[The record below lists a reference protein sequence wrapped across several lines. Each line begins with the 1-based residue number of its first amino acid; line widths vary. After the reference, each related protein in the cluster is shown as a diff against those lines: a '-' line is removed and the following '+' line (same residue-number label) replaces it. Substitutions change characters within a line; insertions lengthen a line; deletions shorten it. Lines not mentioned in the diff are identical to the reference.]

1 MAVTLPTA
9 ADVRKVRE
17 QAAKNA
23 AERAEFAT
31 KPLLAVLGAGDRAVA
46 GVAKFATAARTR
58 AEKQADVV
66 QQRVLDLPAEFD
78 GLRAKLNADEV
89 RKVVEAVREQ
99 ATAYYADLAGRGEVT
114 WGRIRKQPQVEQ
126 ALTVI
131 GEYGEKLD
139 SRVDDLV
146 DDAHDAAEKALSTV
160 TRQTRSVGEKVARTT
175 DDVAETAAETVA
187 EVTAE
192 AGKAV
197 ADAGEDLAETV
208 AEVGGETAATTRS
221 AARRSAEKT
230 APKAPRATTPRGTTK
245 AVAKTE
251 PKTVATTVEPQT
263 AARKPATRRG
273 PSA

>member
-23 AERAEFAT
+23 AERAELAA

-46 GVAKFATAARTR
+46 GVAKFATEARTR

-99 ATAYYADLAGRGEVT
+99 AGAYYAELAGHGEAT

-126 ALTVI
+126 ALTTI

-139 SRVDDLV
+139 ARVDDLV

-160 TRQTRSVGEKVARTT
+160 TRTTRSVGEKVARTT
-175 DDVAETAAETVA
+175 DDAAEAAAETVA
-187 EVTAE
+187 EVASD
-192 AGKAV
+192 AGKTV

-208 AEVGGETAATTRS
+208 AEVGGEAASTARSASRRTAAR
-221 AARRSAEKT
+221 T
-230 APKAPRATTPRGTTK
+230 APKAPRATTK

-251 PKTVATTVEPQT
+251 PKTVAKPEPKT
-263 AARKPATRRG
+263 AARKPSNGSG